1 MCCALRGPYQ
11 RDNLCW
17 LRCQSVRELFVKADQ
32 VVDVDIAEVSLE
44 KSILSELI
52 SAALLL

>member
-1 MCCALRGPYQ
+1 
-11 RDNLCW
+11 
-17 LRCQSVRELFVKADQ
+17 VRELFVKADQ